1 MDNEAIIK
9 VYASLIRKG
18 FKRIEDVPENIRQVV
33 KDELEQNQ

>member
-1 MDNEAIIK
+1 MDNGAVIK

-18 FKRIEDVPENIRQVV
+18 FKQIQDVPENIRQAV